1 MRILQYNILNGCQ
14 DDPDRLKR
22 LGAWLKQQAYDVVG
36 LNELNGWNQLPGML
50 QLAQDWGYS
59 HAELFVT
66 ERSPRFVGV
75 LSKHPIKL
83 VETREASFNHGLL
96 HVIIRGVHY
105 LVTHLTPVDTAS
117 REKETAVLA
126 EIVSATL
133 QPLVLMG
140 DMNTLSLLDQEEH
153 AASGL
158 ADVLRR
164 DSALRRKFL
173 TSEQIISYR
182 PMQQLLDAGLRD
194 LGATVKAAYSVP
206 TAANRD
212 KAHAARMRLDYILV
226 NEAFLGQRPEVRV
239 RILHNE
245 EVDTLSD
252 HYPVECVS
260 EE

>member
-36 LNELNGWNQLPGML
+36 LNELNGWNQLPGIH
-50 QLAQDWGYS
+50 QLAQDWGYP

-66 ERSPRFVGV
+66 EGSPRFVGV
-75 LSKHPIKL
+75 LSRHPIKL
-83 VETREASFNHGLL
+83 AETCEVSFNHGLL
-96 HVIIRGVHY
+96 HVVICGVNY

-117 REKETAVLA
+117 RERETAVLA
-126 EIVSATL
+126 EMVSATS
-133 QPLVLMG
+133 QALVLMG
-140 DMNTLSLLDQEEH
+140 DMNTLSILDHEEH
-153 AASGL
+153 ATSGL
-158 ADVLRR
+158 TDVLRR
-164 DSALRRKFL
+164 DPALRRKFL
-173 TSEQIISYR
+173 INDQEINYR
-182 PMQQLLDAGLRD
+182 PMQQLLEAGLTD
-194 LGATVKAAYSVP
+194 LGATVQAAYSVP

-226 NEAFLGQRPEVRV
+226 NEAFLGQRSEVQV

-252 HYPVECVS
+252 HYPVECVW